1 MNWFSIVILAIP
13 VAYIFSGLQ
22 RGMVRTAFSFLSIIL
37 TLVLSFAL
45 NPQITKFVQENTP
58 IYDMIQEN
66 CEESIIQNTEG
77 KQAQEGDSQEQ
88 NQFIQQLPVPDSVK
102 NILIENNNS
111 QGYQQFVAQSF
122 GEYASHVIATIAVS
136 IIGMILTFVL
146 ISIILHL
153 AAGLLNGIFSLP
165 ILSFFNHIG
174 GALLGAAQGIFIVWI
189 IFLVLSLFWDT
200 SWVQSAVSMIKENSM
215 TDYLYEHNLVAYFLS
230 QLFRN

>member
-66 CEESIIQNTEG
+66 CQESLMKDTEAAISD
-77 KQAQEGDSQEQ
+77 KTDSGEQ
-88 NQFIQQLPVPDSVK
+88 NQFIQDLPLPESVK
-102 NILIENNNS
+102 ELLIENNNA
-111 QGYQQFVAQSF
+111 QGYQHLLAETFS
-122 GEYASHVIATIAVS
+122 EYISRSIAAVAVS
-136 IIGMILTFVL
+136 ILGMIVTFLV
-146 ISIILHL
+146 ISLILHII
-153 AAGLLNGIFSLP
+153 GGILNGIFSLP
-165 ILSFFNHIG
+165 VLNV
-174 GALLGAAQGIFIVWI
+174 QGIFVVWI

-200 SWVQSAVSMIKENSM
+200 SWAQSGVNMVKENSV
-215 TDYLYEHNLVAYFLS
+215 TSYLYENNLLAGFLS
-230 QLFRN
+230 GLL

>member
-66 CEESIIQNTEG
+66 CQESLMKDTEAAISD
-77 KQAQEGDSQEQ
+77 KTDSGEQ
-88 NQFIQQLPVPDSVK
+88 NQFIQDLPLPESVK
-102 NILIENNNS
+102 ELLIENNNA
-111 QGYQQFVAQSF
+111 QGYQHLLAETFSI
-122 GEYASHVIATIAVS
+122 SLILH
-136 IIGMILTFVL
+136 IIGGI
-146 ISIILHL
+146 
-153 AAGLLNGIFSLP
+153 LNGIFSLP
-165 ILSFFNHIG
+165 VLNLFNRVG
-174 GALLGAAQGIFIVWI
+174 GAALGAVQGIFVVWI

-200 SWVQSAVSMIKENSM
+200 SWAQSGVNMVKENSV
-215 TDYLYEHNLVAYFLS
+215 TSYLYENNLLAGFLS
-230 QLFRN
+230 GLL

>member
-1 MNWFSIVILAIP
+1 MNWLSILILAIP
-13 VAYIFSGLQ
+13 VIYIF
-22 RGMVRTAFSFLSIIL
+22 RGVQKGMIRTAFSFVSVIL
-37 TLVLSFAL
+37 TLILSFAL
-45 NPQITKFVQENTP
+45 NSQITGILREHTP

-174 GALLGAAQGIFIVWI
+174 GALFGAAQGIFIVWS

-200 SWVQSAVSMIKENSM
+200 SWVQSAVSLIKENSM

-230 QLFRN
+230 QFFRN